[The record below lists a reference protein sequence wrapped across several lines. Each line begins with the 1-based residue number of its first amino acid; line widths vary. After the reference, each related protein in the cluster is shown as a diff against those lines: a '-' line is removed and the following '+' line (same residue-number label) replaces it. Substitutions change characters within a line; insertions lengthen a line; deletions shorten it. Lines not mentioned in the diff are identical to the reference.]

1 MSPPNTVA
9 DDIEEAM
16 RFEISGTDRSDRRQ
30 IAHRLREKAKQVRH
44 GQDHRIGLAAVIGFA
59 ILEIRIQEVG

>member
-1 MSPPNTVA
+1 
-9 DDIEEAM
+9 M